1 MPAQH
6 LAKLHL
12 VKNPREYSYLTKV
25 MEGIEEGEGG
35 RGRKGEGEGRK
46 WREGGREREGGEWRG
61 NN

>member
-25 MEGIEEGEGG
+25 MEGRGRGKR
-35 RGRKGEGEGRK
+35 RGRKGEGEGG
-46 WREGGREREGGEWRG
+46 REGRREREGGEWRG

>member
-25 MEGIEEGEGG
+25 MGEGNRGRRREWEEGS
-35 RGRKGEGEGRK
+35 
-46 WREGGREREGGEWRG
+46 GGE
-61 NN
+61 